1 MTNVSLPRRARAEG
15 RAAQDGI
22 VMFVALIVL
31 VIMSLAGLAMMRQ
44 IGSGLS
50 IAGNIAF
57 KQGATALAD
66 LGTEQGI
73 TNVVTWAVT
82 LATNNDNVAAG
93 YWSSAPADVDPTD
106 ALWTQT
112 YWPTAQSVT
121 APGAAGNA
129 KVQYVIHRLCNLPNA
144 ADSAPLQQCA
154 GSAQNGGSH
163 SSGAGYGGGS
173 GNQTVVAPY
182 YRVTTKVIGPR
193 NTVSYTQ
200 VVFKAY

>member
-1 MTNVSLPRRARAEG
+1 MTNVSLPKRVRARG

-73 TNVVTWAVT
+73 SNVVAMAVT
-82 LATNNDNVAAG
+82 FATDNTNAAAG
-93 YWSSAPADVDPTD
+93 YWSSATSDVDPTD
-106 ALWTQT
+106 AFWNQT
-112 YWPTAQSVT
+112 YWPTAQVVA

-129 KVQYVIHRLCNLPNA
+129 RVEYVIHRLCSAPNKPD
-144 ADSAPLQQCA
+144 ADPLQQCA

-182 YRVTTKVIGPR
+182 YRVTTRVTGPR